1 MTTKINSDAGGLG
14 DLARTDASGANLD
27 VLRRT
32 VHHRAHALEI
42 GQPPSLGH
50 VVSVRDV
57 APAHRALAADFTSL
71 RHFRIPPRGPHMG
84 LNFITQVALFFKYV
98 RRSRTRFFVIGGA
111 DVPTQ
116 R

>member
-1 MTTKINSDAGGLG
+1 
-14 DLARTDASGANLD
+14 
-27 VLRRT
+27 
-32 VHHRAHALEI
+32 
-42 GQPPSLGH
+42 
-50 VVSVRDV
+50 
-57 APAHRALAADFTSL
+57 
-71 RHFRIPPRGPHMG
+71 MG

>member
-1 MTTKINSDAGGLG
+1 MSATKCLDAGGLG
-14 DLARTDASGANLD
+14 DLARADAPGAHLD
-27 VLRRT
+27 VLRCA